1 MKRKKAAALKYDKT
15 SLAPKITAIGFGQIA
30 EKIIEKA
37 NESNVPIINDE
48 KLTNTLCSLSI
59 NDYIPSELYETVAEI
74 IAYIYSINDTKR
86 E

>member
-1 MKRKKAAALKYDKT
+1 MKRKKAAALKYDRNY
-15 SLAPKITAIGFGQIA
+15 SAPKVTAIGFGQIA

-37 NESNVPIINDE
+37 KESEIPIIHDE

-74 IAYIYSINDTKR
+74 IAFIYSINDTKTD
-86 E
+86 